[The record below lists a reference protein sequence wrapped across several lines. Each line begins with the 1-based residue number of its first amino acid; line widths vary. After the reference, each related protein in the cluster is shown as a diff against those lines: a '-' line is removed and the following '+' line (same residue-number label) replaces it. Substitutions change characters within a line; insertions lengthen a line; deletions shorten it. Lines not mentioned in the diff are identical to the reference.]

1 MRIRAFGIGSDRL
14 GLLYLL
20 LASLFWLSSP
30 AAAQKRIALTFD
42 DVPRARDSFLTPD
55 ERTGR
60 LIAALRTARVPQA
73 AFFVTT
79 GNLDRPDGA
88 GGEARIAAYVAAG
101 HVIGNHSHSHLW
113 ATRTPVADYLA
124 DLDRAARW
132 LNGRPGTRPWY
143 RFPFLDEGRDT
154 PERRDALRAAL
165 RERDLVSGYVTVD
178 SYDWYLDQLVDRAAA
193 AGATI
198 DRDALRDLYVEMI
211 VGTADFNDR
220 IAVETLGRS
229 PAHVMLLHET
239 DLAALY
245 IADAVAALRADG
257 WEIVGIDAAYADPIA
272 SQEPDSMFLGA
283 GRVAGL
289 ANAAGRPRAE
299 LVPRWNEESVIS
311 ALFNE
316 RVLHQRMSP

>member
-1 MRIRAFGIGSDRL
+1 MRRL
-14 GLLYLL
+14 LILFALL
-20 LASLFWLSSP
+20 LAAVP

-55 ERTGR
+55 ERTER

-88 GGEARIAAYVAAG
+88 GGERRIAAYVAAG

-165 RERDLVSGYVTVD
+165 RTRGLVSGYVTVD

-193 AGATI
+193 EGAAI

-257 WEIVGIDAAYADPIA
+257 WEIVGADEAYADPIA

-289 ANAAGRPRAE
+289 ANAAGRPRAG

>member
-1 MRIRAFGIGSDRL
+1 MSFSCI
-14 GLLYLL
+14 LLTFLATCLL
-20 LASLFWLSSP
+20 VAYP

-55 ERTGR
+55 ERTER
-60 LIAALRTARVPQA
+60 LITALREARVPQA

-79 GNLDRPDGA
+79 GNLDGADGA
-88 GGEARIAAYVAAG
+88 GGEAHIAAYVAAG
-101 HVIGNHSHSHLW
+101 HVIANHSHSHLW

-124 DLDRAARW
+124 DLDRADRW
-132 LNGRPGTRPWY
+132 LEGRPGYRPWY

-154 PERRDALRAAL
+154 PERRDALRGGL
-165 RERDLVSGYVTVD
+165 RERGLQSGYVTVD

-193 AGATI
+193 AGAAI
-198 DRDALRDLYVEMI
+198 DRNALRDLYVEMI
-211 VGTADFNDR
+211 VGAAEFNEG
-220 IAVETLGRS
+220 IARETLGRS

-245 IADAVAALRADG
+245 IADAVAALRARG
-257 WEIVGIDAAYADPIA
+257 WEIVSADTAFADPIA
-272 SQEPDSMFLGA
+272 TEEPDSMFLGG
-283 GRVAGL
+283 GRIAAL
-289 ANAAGRPRAE
+289 ANARGRPRAG

-316 RVLHQRMSP
+316 RVLRQRVSP